1 MMKVHSIIGIQKGCL
16 EDIGVFLDELF
27 ANNFERNLC
36 NEYEVP
42 YDEEERKEY
51 YEGGGDNEVHHCI
64 VHVNPSP
71 IIESLLFAL
80 EQVKGLSI
88 GANHTEK
95 RLVVQE
101 FVAAMNRRKIF
112 DNVEAKVVQ
121 RIALEKLEKTL

>member
-1 MMKVHSIIGIQKGCL
+1 MKVHSIIGIWKGCL
-16 EDIGVFLDELF
+16 QDTGVFLDEGS
-27 ANNFERNLC
+27 ADSFERELC
-36 NEYEVP
+36 NEY
-42 YDEEERKEY
+42 
-51 YEGGGDNEVHHCI
+51 GGREDNEVHHCI

-88 GANHTEK
+88 GANQTEK

-112 DNVEAKVVQ
+112 DNVEAEVVQ
-121 RIALEKLEKTL
+121 RIALEKL

>member
-1 MMKVHSIIGIQKGCL
+1 MIPFSGETMKVHSIIGIQKGCL
-16 EDIGVFLDELF
+16 EDIGVFLDEGS
-27 ANNFERNLC
+27 ADSFERELC
-36 NEYEVP
+36 DEY
-42 YDEEERKEY
+42 
-51 YEGGGDNEVHHCI
+51 GGREDNEVLHFI
-64 VHVNPSP
+64 GDVNPSP

-88 GANHTEK
+88 GANQTEK

-121 RIALEKLEKTL
+121 KLALEKLEKTL